1 MSKQEKL
8 LLFDGSSL
16 AFRAFFAMHD
26 LNRFKNNKGL
36 HTNALYA
43 FHLMLT
49 HVLEKEKPSHAL
61 VAWDA
66 GKTTFRTAYYPE
78 YKGGRDKT
86 PQEFVEQMPSFN
98 KLLDAFGIAH
108 YELANYEAD
117 DIIGTLSQK
126 GAQAGMDVVIISGD
140 KDLIQ
145 LARDQVRVDINRKGV
160 TNIDSYTPQSI
171 QADQGISPEQ
181 LIDVKGL
188 MGDNSDNYPGVT
200 GIGEKT
206 ALKLIQEFGSM
217 EEVYA
222 NIDQVSGKKRK
233 ENLVKDKDQA
243 FLSKKLARIIL
254 DAPVEKSLADLKCQ
268 GIQAQDL
275 VNFYREMNFKQ
286 FMEKFLANSGADAD
300 FELEDSSWEVPDYQ
314 VLDQLEAKHFTQ
326 DQTALY
332 LEMFENNYHE
342 GELIYVV
349 WGNKD
354 HIYLA
359 SPDLVKESQAFKNW
373 IENPHAKKV
382 LYDAKRSQV
391 ILKRLGMDLEGVS
404 DDVLIASYLIHARDL
419 SGDVSNV
426 AREFNLDYLAYDNE
440 VYGKGKKVAVP
451 EDKTRLYD
459 HLVAKVSVIND
470 LLPIIKDRLEADE
483 MVDLYRQI
491 ELPLAQVLAKME
503 IMGISVDRSR
513 LEDLSQS
520 YEEQLDQ
527 LQEEIYREAGVEFN
541 INSTQQLSK
550 ILFEDMGLK
559 GGKKTKSGNYSTAQS
574 ELEKLQGVPIIDL
587 ILAYRQLAKLQSTYV
602 QGILD
607 FIHQDGKVHSRFIQT
622 LTTTGRLSSADP
634 NLQNIPIRTEEGR
647 KIRQAFVPSH
657 PDWVIFSSDYS
668 QIELRVLAHVSGDP
682 HLQEA
687 FKENKDIHTATAAK
701 VFHKDEKDI
710 SKDERR
716 QAKAVNFGIV
726 YGISDYGLSQNLS
739 ISRQEAK
746 AFIDKYFEIYPKV
759 AEYMDKSVEIAR
771 EAGYA
776 KTLFNRRRYLP
787 DLKAKNYNVRSFAE
801 RTAMNSPIQGTAAD
815 IIKVAMVEMDQA
827 LEEHQLQANLLLQ
840 VHDELIFE
848 VAKEDLEDL
857 AALVKDVMENAVSLD
872 VPLIVDSNYGAT
884 WYDAK

>member
-66 GKTTFRTAYYPE
+66 GKITFRTAYYPE

-86 PQEFVEQMPSFN
+86 PQEFVEQMPYFN

-117 DIIGTLSQK
+117 DIIGTLSQR
-126 GAQAGMDVVIISGD
+126 GAEAGMDVVIISGD

-286 FMEKFLANSGADAD
+286 FMEKFLANSGPDAD

-359 SPDLVKESQAFKNW
+359 SPDLVRKSQAFKNW
-373 IENPHAKKV
+373 IEDPHAKKV

-391 ILKRLGMDLEGVS
+391 ILKGLGMDLAGVS

-419 SGDVSNV
+419 SGDVANV
-426 AREFNLDYLAYDNE
+426 AREFNLDYLAYDSE
-440 VYGKGKKVAVP
+440 VYGKGKKMAVP
-451 EDKTRLYD
+451 EDKPRLYD

-483 MVDLYRQI
+483 MVELYRKI

-513 LEDLSQS
+513 LVDLSQS

-527 LQEEIYREAGVEFN
+527 LQEEIYREAGVKFN

-607 FIHQDGKVHSRFIQT
+607 YIHQDGKVHSRFIQT

-827 LEEHQLQANLLLQ
+827 LKEHQLQANLLLQ

-857 AALVKDVMENAVSLD
+857 AALVKDVMENAVSLE
-872 VPLIVDSNYGAT
+872 VPLIVDSNYGST

>member
-1 MSKQEKL
+1 
-8 LLFDGSSL
+8 
-16 AFRAFFAMHD
+16 MHD

-86 PQEFVEQMPSFN
+86 PQEFVEQMPYFN

-117 DIIGTLSQK
+117 DIIGTLSQR
-126 GAQAGMDVVIISGD
+126 GAEAGMEVVIISGD

-171 QADQGISPEQ
+171 QTDQGISPEQ

-268 GIQAQDL
+268 GIQAKDL

-314 VLDQLEAKHFTQ
+314 VLDQVEAKHFTQ

-342 GELIYVV
+342 GELIYLV

-373 IENPHAKKV
+373 IEDPHAKKV

-391 ILKRLGMDLEGVS
+391 ILKGLGMDLEGVS

-419 SGDVSNV
+419 SGDVANV
-426 AREFNLDYLAYDNE
+426 AREFNLDYLAYDSE

-483 MVDLYRQI
+483 MVELYRKI

-513 LEDLSQS
+513 LVGLSQS

-607 FIHQDGKVHSRFIQT
+607 YIHQDGKVHSRFIQT

-827 LEEHQLQANLLLQ
+827 SKEQQLQANLLLQ

-872 VPLIVDSNYGAT
+872 VPLIVDSNYGST

>member
-86 PQEFVEQMPSFN
+86 PQEFVEQMPYFN

>member
-66 GKTTFRTAYYPE
+66 GKTTFRTEYYPE

-86 PQEFVEQMPSFN
+86 PQEFVEQMPYFN

-117 DIIGTLSQK
+117 DIIGTLSQR
-126 GAQAGMDVVIISGD
+126 GAEAGMDVVIISGD

-254 DAPVEKSLADLKCQ
+254 DAPVEKSLTDLKCQ

-300 FELEDSSWEVPDYQ
+300 FELEDSSWQVPEYQ

-354 HIYLA
+354 NIYLA
-359 SPDLVKESQAFKNW
+359 SPDLVRESQAFKNW
-373 IENPHAKKV
+373 IEDPHAKKV

-391 ILKRLGMDLEGVS
+391 ILKDLGMDLEGVS

-419 SGDVSNV
+419 SGDVANV
-426 AREFNLDYLAYDNE
+426 AREFNLDYLAYDSE

-483 MVDLYRQI
+483 MVELYQKI

-513 LEDLSQS
+513 LVGLSQS

-602 QGILD
+602 QGIPD
-607 FIHQDGKVHSRFIQT
+607 YIHQDGKVHSRFIQT

-657 PDWVIFSSDYS
+657 TDWVIFSSDYS

-827 LEEHQLQANLLLQ
+827 LKEHQLQANLLLQ

-857 AALVKDVMENAVSLD
+857 AALVKEVMENAVSLD
-872 VPLIVDSNYGAT
+872 VPLIVDSNYGST

>member
-1 MSKQEKL
+1 MSKQEKF

-86 PQEFVEQMPSFN
+86 PQEFVEQMPYFN

-117 DIIGTLSQK
+117 DIIGTLSQR
-126 GAQAGMDVVIISGD
+126 GAEAGMEVVIISGD

-171 QADQGISPEQ
+171 QTDQGISPEQ

-268 GIQAQDL
+268 GIQAKDL

-314 VLDQLEAKHFTQ
+314 VLDQVEAKHFTQ

-342 GELIYVV
+342 GELIYLV

-373 IENPHAKKV
+373 IEDPHAKKV

-391 ILKRLGMDLEGVS
+391 ILKGLGMDLEGVS

-419 SGDVSNV
+419 SGDVANV
-426 AREFNLDYLAYDNE
+426 AREFNLDYLAYDSE

-483 MVDLYRQI
+483 MVELYRKI

-513 LEDLSQS
+513 LVGLSQS

-607 FIHQDGKVHSRFIQT
+607 YIHQDGKVHSRFIQT

-827 LEEHQLQANLLLQ
+827 SKEQQLQANLLLQ

-872 VPLIVDSNYGAT
+872 VPLIVDSNYGST

>member
-86 PQEFVEQMPSFN
+86 PQEFVEQMPYFN

-419 SGDVSNV
+419 SGDVANV

>member
-1 MSKQEKL
+1 
-8 LLFDGSSL
+8 
-16 AFRAFFAMHD
+16 MHD

-86 PQEFVEQMPSFN
+86 PQEFVEQMPYFN

-419 SGDVSNV
+419 SGDVANV

-682 HLQEA
+682 NLQEA

>member
-86 PQEFVEQMPSFN
+86 PQEFVEQMPYFN

-117 DIIGTLSQK
+117 DIIGTLSQR
-126 GAQAGMDVVIISGD
+126 GAEAGMDVVIISGD

-206 ALKLIQEFGSM
+206 ALKLVQEFGSM

-359 SPDLVKESQAFKNW
+359 SPDLVRESQAFKNW
-373 IENPHAKKV
+373 IEDPHAKKV

-391 ILKRLGMDLEGVS
+391 ILKGLGMDLEGVS

-419 SGDVSNV
+419 SGDVANV
-426 AREFNLDYLAYDNE
+426 AREFNLDYLAYDSE

-470 LLPIIKDRLEADE
+470 LLPIIKARLEADE
-483 MVDLYRQI
+483 MVELYRKI

-513 LEDLSQS
+513 LVGLSQS

-607 FIHQDGKVHSRFIQT
+607 YIHQDGKVHSRFIQT

-827 LEEHQLQANLLLQ
+827 LKEHQLQANLLLQ

-872 VPLIVDSNYGAT
+872 VPLIVDSNYGST

>member
-86 PQEFVEQMPSFN
+86 PQEFVEQMPYFN

-117 DIIGTLSQK
+117 DIIGTLSQR
-126 GAQAGMDVVIISGD
+126 GAEAGMDVVIISGD

-206 ALKLIQEFGSM
+206 ALKLVQEFGSM

-342 GELIYVV
+342 GKLIYVV

-359 SPDLVKESQAFKNW
+359 SPDLVRESQAFKNW
-373 IENPHAKKV
+373 IEDPHAKKV

-391 ILKRLGMDLEGVS
+391 ILKGLGMDLEGVS

-419 SGDVSNV
+419 SGDVANV
-426 AREFNLDYLAYDNE
+426 AREFNLDYLAYDSE

-483 MVDLYRQI
+483 MVELYRKI

-513 LEDLSQS
+513 LVGLSQS

-550 ILFEDMGLK
+550 VLFEDTGLK

-607 FIHQDGKVHSRFIQT
+607 YIHQDGKVHSRFIQT

-827 LEEHQLQANLLLQ
+827 LKEHQLQANLLLQ

-872 VPLIVDSNYGAT
+872 VPLIVDSNYGST

>member
-86 PQEFVEQMPSFN
+86 PQEFVEQMPYFN

-739 ISRQEAK
+739 IPRQEAK

>member
-86 PQEFVEQMPSFN
+86 PQEFVEQMPYFN

-117 DIIGTLSQK
+117 DIIGTLSQR
-126 GAQAGMDVVIISGD
+126 GAEAGMEVVIISGD

-171 QADQGISPEQ
+171 QTDQGISPEQ

-268 GIQAQDL
+268 GIQAKDL

-314 VLDQLEAKHFTQ
+314 VLDQVEAKHFTQ

-342 GELIYVV
+342 GELIYLV

-373 IENPHAKKV
+373 IEDPHAKKV

-391 ILKRLGMDLEGVS
+391 ILKGLGMDLEGVS

-419 SGDVSNV
+419 SGDVANV
-426 AREFNLDYLAYDNE
+426 AREFNLDYLAYDSE

-451 EDKTRLYD
+451 EDKNRLYD

-483 MVDLYRQI
+483 MVELYRKI

-513 LEDLSQS
+513 LVGLSQS

-607 FIHQDGKVHSRFIQT
+607 YIHQDGKVHSRFIQT

-827 LEEHQLQANLLLQ
+827 SKEQQLQANLLLQ

-872 VPLIVDSNYGAT
+872 VPLIVDSNYGST

>member
-26 LNRFKNNKGL
+26 LNRFKNNNGL

-66 GKTTFRTAYYPE
+66 GKTTFRTAYYHE

-86 PQEFVEQMPSFN
+86 PQEFIEQMPYFN

-117 DIIGTLSQK
+117 DIIGTLSQR
-126 GAQAGMDVVIISGD
+126 GAEAGMDVVIISGD

-254 DAPVEKSLADLKCQ
+254 DAPVEKSLTDLKCQ

-286 FMEKFLANSGADAD
+286 FMEKFLANSGTDAD
-300 FELEDSSWEVPDYQ
+300 FELEDSSWEVPEYQ
-314 VLDQLEAKHFTQ
+314 VLDHLEAKHFTQ

-349 WGNKD
+349 WGNKN

-373 IENPHAKKV
+373 IEDPHAKKV

-391 ILKRLGMDLEGVS
+391 ILKRLGMELEGVS

-419 SGDVSNV
+419 SGDVANV
-426 AREFNLDYLAYDNE
+426 AREFNLDYLAYDSE

-451 EDKTRLYD
+451 EDKTRLYE

-483 MVDLYRQI
+483 MVELYQKI

-513 LEDLSQS
+513 LEGLSQS

-607 FIHQDGKVHSRFIQT
+607 YIHQDGKVHSRFIQT

-687 FKENKDIHTATAAK
+687 FKENKDIHTATAGK

-827 LEEHQLQANLLLQ
+827 LKEHHLQANLLLQ

-848 VAKEDLEDL
+848 VAQEDLEDL
-857 AALVKDVMENAVSLD
+857 AALVKDVMENAVALD
-872 VPLIVDSNYGAT
+872 VPLIVDSNYGST

>member
-86 PQEFVEQMPSFN
+86 PQEFVEQMPYFN

-117 DIIGTLSQK
+117 DIIGTLSQR
-126 GAQAGMDVVIISGD
+126 GAEAGMDVVIISGD

-181 LIDVKGL
+181 HIDVKGL

-300 FELEDSSWEVPDYQ
+300 FELEDSSWKVPDYQ

-359 SPDLVKESQAFKNW
+359 SPDLVRESQAFKNW
-373 IENPHAKKV
+373 IEDPHAKKV

-391 ILKRLGMDLEGVS
+391 ILKGLGMDLAGVS

-419 SGDVSNV
+419 SGDVANV
-426 AREFNLDYLAYDNE
+426 AREFNLDYLAYDSE

-483 MVDLYRQI
+483 MVELYRKI

-513 LEDLSQS
+513 LVGLSQS

-607 FIHQDGKVHSRFIQT
+607 YIHQDGKVHSRFIQT

-634 NLQNIPIRTEEGR
+634 NLQNIPIRTVEGR

-701 VFHKDEKDI
+701 VFHKDEKNI

-827 LEEHQLQANLLLQ
+827 LKEHQLQANLLLQ

-872 VPLIVDSNYGAT
+872 VPLIVDSNYGST

>member
-66 GKTTFRTAYYPE
+66 GKITFRTAYYPE

-86 PQEFVEQMPSFN
+86 PQEFVEQMPYFN

-117 DIIGTLSQK
+117 DIIGTLSQR
-126 GAQAGMDVVIISGD
+126 GAEAGMDVVIISGD

-286 FMEKFLANSGADAD
+286 FMEKFLANSGPDAD

-359 SPDLVKESQAFKNW
+359 SPDLVRKSQAFKNW
-373 IENPHAKKV
+373 IEDPHAKKV

-391 ILKRLGMDLEGVS
+391 ILKGLGMDLAGVS

-419 SGDVSNV
+419 SGDVANV
-426 AREFNLDYLAYDNE
+426 AREFNLDYLAYDSE
-440 VYGKGKKVAVP
+440 VYGKGKKMAVP

-483 MVDLYRQI
+483 MVELYRKI

-513 LEDLSQS
+513 LVDLSQS

-527 LQEEIYREAGVEFN
+527 LQEEIYREAGVKFN

-607 FIHQDGKVHSRFIQT
+607 YIHQDGKVHSRFIQT

-827 LEEHQLQANLLLQ
+827 LKEHQLQANLLLQ

-857 AALVKDVMENAVSLD
+857 AALVKDVMENAVSLE
-872 VPLIVDSNYGAT
+872 VPLIVDSNYGST

>member
-86 PQEFVEQMPSFN
+86 PQEFVEQMPYFN

-117 DIIGTLSQK
+117 DIIGTLSQR
-126 GAQAGMDVVIISGD
+126 GAEAGMDVVIISGD

-145 LARDQVRVDINRKGV
+145 LARGQVRVDINRKGV

-268 GIQAQDL
+268 GIQGQDL

-286 FMEKFLANSGADAD
+286 FMEKFLANSEADAD

-314 VLDQLEAKHFTQ
+314 VLDQLEAMHFTQ

-359 SPDLVKESQAFKNW
+359 SPDLVRESQAFKNW
-373 IENPHAKKV
+373 IEDPHAKKV

-391 ILKRLGMDLEGVS
+391 ILKGLGMDLEGVS

-419 SGDVSNV
+419 SGDVANV
-426 AREFNLDYLAYDNE
+426 AREFNLDYLAYDSE

-451 EDKTRLYD
+451 EDRTRLYD

-483 MVDLYRQI
+483 MVELYRKI

-513 LEDLSQS
+513 LVGLSQS

-607 FIHQDGKVHSRFIQT
+607 YIHQDGKVHSRFIQT

-657 PDWVIFSSDYS
+657 PDWLIFSSDYS

-827 LEEHQLQANLLLQ
+827 LKEHQLQANLLLQ

-872 VPLIVDSNYGAT
+872 VPLIVDSNYGST

>member
-86 PQEFVEQMPSFN
+86 PQEFVEQMPYFN

-404 DDVLIASYLIHARDL
+404 DDVLIASYLVHARDL
-419 SGDVSNV
+419 SGDVANV

>member
-26 LNRFKNNKGL
+26 LNRFKNNNGL

-86 PQEFVEQMPSFN
+86 PQEFIEQMPYFN

-126 GAQAGMDVVIISGD
+126 GAEAGMDVVIISGD

-254 DAPVEKSLADLKCQ
+254 DAPVEKSLTDLKCQ

-300 FELEDSSWEVPDYQ
+300 FELEDSSWEVPEYQ

-342 GELIYVV
+342 GELVYVV

-359 SPDLVKESQAFKNW
+359 SPDLVRESQAFKNW
-373 IENPHAKKV
+373 IEDPHAKKV

-391 ILKRLGMDLEGVS
+391 ILKRLGMELEGVS

-419 SGDVSNV
+419 SGDVANV
-426 AREFNLDYLAYDNE
+426 AREFNLDYLAYDSE

-483 MVDLYRQI
+483 MVELYQKI

-513 LEDLSQS
+513 LEGLSQS

-607 FIHQDGKVHSRFIQT
+607 YIHQDGKVHSRFIQT

-657 PDWVIFSSDYS
+657 LDWVIFSSDYS

-827 LEEHQLQANLLLQ
+827 LKEHQLQANLLLQ

-857 AALVKDVMENAVSLD
+857 AALVKEVMENAVSLD
-872 VPLIVDSNYGAT
+872 VPLIVDSNYGST

>member
-1 MSKQEKL
+1 
-8 LLFDGSSL
+8 
-16 AFRAFFAMHD
+16 MHD

-86 PQEFVEQMPSFN
+86 PQEFVEQMPYFN

>member
-86 PQEFVEQMPSFN
+86 PQEFVEQMPYFN

-451 EDKTRLYD
+451 EDKNRLYD

>member
-1 MSKQEKL
+1 
-8 LLFDGSSL
+8 
-16 AFRAFFAMHD
+16 MHD

-66 GKTTFRTAYYPE
+66 GKITFRTAYYPE

-86 PQEFVEQMPSFN
+86 PQEFVEQMPYFN

-117 DIIGTLSQK
+117 DIIGTLSQR
-126 GAQAGMDVVIISGD
+126 GAEAGMDVVIISGD

-286 FMEKFLANSGADAD
+286 FMEKFLANSGPDAD

-359 SPDLVKESQAFKNW
+359 SPDLVRKSQAFKNW
-373 IENPHAKKV
+373 IEDPHAKKV

-391 ILKRLGMDLEGVS
+391 ILKGLGMDLAGVS

-419 SGDVSNV
+419 SGDVANV
-426 AREFNLDYLAYDNE
+426 AREFNLDYLAYDSE
-440 VYGKGKKVAVP
+440 VYGKGKKMAVP

-483 MVDLYRQI
+483 MVELYRKI

-513 LEDLSQS
+513 LVDLSQS

-527 LQEEIYREAGVEFN
+527 LQEEIYREAGVKFN

-607 FIHQDGKVHSRFIQT
+607 YIHQDGKVHSRFIQT

-827 LEEHQLQANLLLQ
+827 LKEHQLQANLLLQ

-857 AALVKDVMENAVSLD
+857 AALVKDVMENAVSLE
-872 VPLIVDSNYGAT
+872 VPLIVDSNYGST

>member
-86 PQEFVEQMPSFN
+86 PQEFVEQMPYFN

-117 DIIGTLSQK
+117 DIIGTLSQR
-126 GAQAGMDVVIISGD
+126 GAEAGMEVVIISGD

-171 QADQGISPEQ
+171 QTDQGISPEQ

-268 GIQAQDL
+268 GIQAKDL

-314 VLDQLEAKHFTQ
+314 VLDQVEAKHFTQ

-342 GELIYVV
+342 GELIYLV

-373 IENPHAKKV
+373 IEDPHAKKV

-391 ILKRLGMDLEGVS
+391 ILKGLGMDLEGVS

-419 SGDVSNV
+419 SGDVANV
-426 AREFNLDYLAYDNE
+426 AREFNLDYLAYDSE

-483 MVDLYRQI
+483 MVELYRKI

-513 LEDLSQS
+513 LVGLSQS

-607 FIHQDGKVHSRFIQT
+607 YIHQDGKVHSRFIQT

-827 LEEHQLQANLLLQ
+827 SKEQQLQANLLLQ

-872 VPLIVDSNYGAT
+872 VPLIVDSNYGST

>member
-86 PQEFVEQMPSFN
+86 PQEFVEQMPYFN

-286 FMEKFLANSGADAD
+286 FMEKFLANSGVDAD

-419 SGDVSNV
+419 SGDVANV

>member
-66 GKTTFRTAYYPE
+66 GKTTFRTEYYPE

-86 PQEFVEQMPSFN
+86 PQEFVEQMPYFN

-117 DIIGTLSQK
+117 DIIGTLSQR
-126 GAQAGMDVVIISGD
+126 GAEAGMDVVIISGD

-188 MGDNSDNYPGVT
+188 MGDNSDIYPGVT

-254 DAPVEKSLADLKCQ
+254 DAPVEKSLTDLKCQ

-300 FELEDSSWEVPDYQ
+300 FELEDSSWQVPEYQ

-354 HIYLA
+354 NIYLA
-359 SPDLVKESQAFKNW
+359 SPDLVRESQAFKNW
-373 IENPHAKKV
+373 IEDPHAKKV

-391 ILKRLGMDLEGVS
+391 ILKDLGMDLEGVS

-419 SGDVSNV
+419 SGDVANV
-426 AREFNLDYLAYDNE
+426 AREFNLDYLAYDSE

-483 MVDLYRQI
+483 MVELYQKI

-513 LEDLSQS
+513 LVGLSQS

-607 FIHQDGKVHSRFIQT
+607 YIHQDGKVHSRFIQT

-657 PDWVIFSSDYS
+657 TDWVIFSSDYS

-827 LEEHQLQANLLLQ
+827 LKEHQLQANLLLQ

-857 AALVKDVMENAVSLD
+857 AALVKEVMENAVSLD
-872 VPLIVDSNYGAT
+872 VPLIVDSNYGST

>member
-1 MSKQEKL
+1 
-8 LLFDGSSL
+8 
-16 AFRAFFAMHD
+16 MHD
-26 LNRFKNNKGL
+26 LNRFKNNNGL

-86 PQEFVEQMPSFN
+86 PQEFIEQMPYFN

-126 GAQAGMDVVIISGD
+126 GAEAGMDVVIISGD

-254 DAPVEKSLADLKCQ
+254 DAPVEKSLTDLKCQ

-300 FELEDSSWEVPDYQ
+300 FELEDSSWEVPEYQ

-342 GELIYVV
+342 GELVYVV

-359 SPDLVKESQAFKNW
+359 SPDLVRESQAFKNW
-373 IENPHAKKV
+373 IEDPHAKKV

-391 ILKRLGMDLEGVS
+391 ILKRLGMELEGVS

-419 SGDVSNV
+419 SGDVANV
-426 AREFNLDYLAYDNE
+426 AREFNLDYLAYDSE

-483 MVDLYRQI
+483 MVELYQKI

-513 LEDLSQS
+513 LEGLSQS

-607 FIHQDGKVHSRFIQT
+607 YIHQDGKVHSRFIQT

-657 PDWVIFSSDYS
+657 LDWVIFSSDYS

-827 LEEHQLQANLLLQ
+827 LKEHQLQANLLLQ

-857 AALVKDVMENAVSLD
+857 AALVKEVMENAVSLD
-872 VPLIVDSNYGAT
+872 VPLIVDSNYGST

>member
-1 MSKQEKL
+1 
-8 LLFDGSSL
+8 
-16 AFRAFFAMHD
+16 
-26 LNRFKNNKGL
+26 
-36 HTNALYA
+36 
-43 FHLMLT
+43 
-49 HVLEKEKPSHAL
+49 
-61 VAWDA
+61 
-66 GKTTFRTAYYPE
+66 
-78 YKGGRDKT
+78 
-86 PQEFVEQMPSFN
+86 
-98 KLLDAFGIAH
+98 
-108 YELANYEAD
+108 
-117 DIIGTLSQK
+117 
-126 GAQAGMDVVIISGD
+126 
-140 KDLIQ
+140 
-145 LARDQVRVDINRKGV
+145 
-160 TNIDSYTPQSI
+160 
-171 QADQGISPEQ
+171 SPEQ

-254 DAPVEKSLADLKCQ
+254 DAPVEKSLTDLKCQ

-300 FELEDSSWEVPDYQ
+300 FELEDSSWEVPEYQ

-342 GELIYVV
+342 GELVYVV

-359 SPDLVKESQAFKNW
+359 SPDLVRESQAFKNW
-373 IENPHAKKV
+373 IEDPHAKKV

-391 ILKRLGMDLEGVS
+391 ILKRLGMELEGVS

-419 SGDVSNV
+419 SGDVANV
-426 AREFNLDYLAYDNE
+426 AREFNLDYLAYDSE

-483 MVDLYRQI
+483 MVELYQKI

-513 LEDLSQS
+513 LEGLSQS

-607 FIHQDGKVHSRFIQT
+607 YIHQDGKVHSRFIQT

-657 PDWVIFSSDYS
+657 LDWVIFSSDYS

-827 LEEHQLQANLLLQ
+827 LKEHQLQANLLLQ

-857 AALVKDVMENAVSLD
+857 AALVKEVMENAVSLD
-872 VPLIVDSNYGAT
+872 VPLIVDSNYGST

>member
-86 PQEFVEQMPSFN
+86 PQEFVEQMPYFN

-117 DIIGTLSQK
+117 DIIGTLSQR
-126 GAQAGMDVVIISGD
+126 GAEAGMDVVIISGD

-206 ALKLIQEFGSM
+206 ALKLVQEFGSM

-342 GELIYVV
+342 GKLIYVV

-359 SPDLVKESQAFKNW
+359 SPDLVRESQAFKNW
-373 IENPHAKKV
+373 IEDPHAKKV

-391 ILKRLGMDLEGVS
+391 ILKGLGMDLEGVS

-419 SGDVSNV
+419 SGDVANV
-426 AREFNLDYLAYDNE
+426 AREFNLDYLAYDSE

-483 MVDLYRQI
+483 MVELYRKI

-513 LEDLSQS
+513 LVGLSQS

-550 ILFEDMGLK
+550 VLFEDMGLK

-607 FIHQDGKVHSRFIQT
+607 YIHQDGKVHSRFIQT

-827 LEEHQLQANLLLQ
+827 LKEHQLQANLLLQ

-872 VPLIVDSNYGAT
+872 VPLIVDSNYGST